1 MRTYPG
7 IYAPWALPA
16 PFPCWDEVDPC
27 CSAVAVGPC
36 DHVLSLQMLPV
47 VGSPMSGSVT
57 MAGVFLVAGVVMVLL
72 TVWMALMSRIVVCTL
87 AGGSLVGA
95 AGDAGQAGECCAV
108 SPVCGTKKVQCAGT
122 HHCIPHWELCDQHQ
136 DCEDGWDEEGCP
148 QQPCLLG
155 QWQCRNRVCIMA
167 EWKCNGIDDC
177 GDSSD
182 EDICGKQE
190 HWMLLSR
197 VSPVWA
203 MCKLRENFVFLDSN
217 FPWDGGKLPRKLL
230 MLCRASP

>member
-1 MRTYPG
+1 M
-7 IYAPWALPA
+7 
-16 PFPCWDEVDPC
+16 
-27 CSAVAVGPC
+27 
-36 DHVLSLQMLPV
+36 LSLQMLPV

-87 AGGSLVGA
+87 AGGSLVGV

-108 SPVCGTKKVQCAGT
+108 SSVCGTKKVQCAGT